1 MIVQR
6 KSAATGIVRKR
17 NIDVNPKDYEMWDKG
32 YLNIQDAMGYLQQ
45 EDRDFILSGITPHE
59 WKNMWKTEIQNIV
72 SDRL

>member
-1 MIVQR
+1 M
-6 KSAATGIVRKR
+6 
-17 NIDVNPKDYEMWDKG
+17 NPKDYEMWNKG
-32 YLNIQDAMGYLQQ
+32 YLNIEDAMGYLQQ